1 MDGLSVIGTTIDY
14 DMMAPSI
21 KVARMSNNR
30 LCACTTVNHVLD
42 CIVDTEAE

>member
-21 KVARMSNNR
+21 KVARMQDIR
-30 LCACTTVNHVLD
+30 LGVCTTVIHVLD
-42 CIVDTEAE
+42 SIVDTEAE